1 MKKLSATLAMLLC
14 LSIAGF
20 AQKKDDKK
28 KGLPLDS
35 LRTIPIEVN
44 EGSWMHLDV
53 SPDGQTI
60 LFELLGDIYTLP
72 MQGGRATRLTK
83 SISFDSQPRYSPDG
97 KEIVFVSDE
106 SGGENVYVMTLAD
119 TTKRQL
125 TEGNSNV
132 FQSPEWTPDGQYIVV
147 SKGAIL
153 RGVPKLQLLHKD
165 GGSGIELIK
174 EPEQLK
180 TVEAAF
186 GPDNRYLWFSHRNRN
201 WQYNAVFP
209 QYQIALYDRETGKYE
224 TKTSR
229 YGSAFRPTLSPDG
242 KYLVYGSRHD
252 EETGLVLRTLASGEE
267 KWLAYPVQRDDQESI
282 ATRDVLP
289 GMSFTPDSQF
299 LVLSFGGKIMKLPIA
314 GGNATEIP
322 FTIKEELEVGPSV
335 RFNYTIS
342 DDPTFIVKQIR
353 NPVLSPNGKKLA
365 FTALDRLYV
374 MDYPNGTPSRVTTFD
389 KTEAHPAWAPDGGSL
404 AFVTWA
410 NEEGGHIYKTAF
422 GKKTTPPVRL
432 TNEAAVYRDIAWSA
446 NGRIVTF
453 KASMQAMTDSYGPTD
468 ALQVSQDLVWI
479 PSAGG
484 KSTLIATAKGRN
496 MPHFTADVERIF
508 LYDDDKGLVSIR
520 WDGTDEK
527 AYLKVTGK
535 TIPGSKEATQADYI
549 KMAPKG
555 DKAMALLD
563 NEVFLV
569 TVPIVGGQTPTI
581 SVNTPEK
588 AAFPAKRLTD
598 LGGQFPAWTSDAS
611 AITWS
616 IGNAFFYYDLAKGE
630 AFSDSLK
637 LAGKAKAEKK
647 EEEEKK
653 DGETEKTEE
662 ADAEK
667 EDKPSFM
674 PDELRVKVEVARDI
688 PKGKVVLSG
697 ARVITMNGLEVIEN
711 GAVYIENN
719 RIVRVG
725 AASSINAPSDAQVI
739 DVSGKTII
747 PGFVDS
753 HAHMWPEWEIHKDQ
767 AWMYTANL
775 AYGVTTTRDPQ
786 TATTDVLTYEDLVR
800 SGRML
805 GPRIYSTGPGVGY
818 WNTNVRDLDHA
829 RQIMKRYKDYFD
841 TKTIKMYITGNRQQ
855 RQWVIQAARENELM
869 PTTEGALDLKLD
881 LTQVIDGYPGHE
893 HSFPIYPLY
902 SDITSLLAQL
912 KTAYTPTLLVSY
924 GGPWAENYYYAT
936 EKVHDDE
943 KLSHFTPHEELDQK
957 SRRRGGNGSGWFME
971 EEHVFKKHAEFV
983 KDLYDAGGLVG
994 VGSHGQL
1001 QGLGYHWEL
1010 WSVGAGG
1017 LTPHEALRVATIQGA
1032 EDIGLKN
1039 ELGSLEPGKLADL
1052 IVLDAN
1058 PLENL
1063 RNTNTI
1069 KYVMKNGRLYEGA
1082 TLSEVYPNKV
1092 ERKDWPWNNFQPV
1105 GVPGLK

>member
-1 MKKLSATLAMLLC
+1 MLKKTTTLACWLLF
-14 LSIAGF
+14 SVAAI

-35 LRTIPIEVN
+35 LRTIPVEVS
-44 EGSWMHLDV
+44 EGSWMQLDV
-53 SPDGQTI
+53 SPDGKTI
-60 LFELLGDIYTLP
+60 IFDLLGDLYTLP
-72 MQGGRATRLTK
+72 ITGGQASRLTK
-83 SISFDSQPRYSPDG
+83 GIAFDSQPRFSPDG
-97 KEIVFVSDE
+97 REVTFVSDE
-106 SGGENVYVMTLAD
+106 SGGENVYVLTLAD

-125 TEGNSNV
+125 TEGNNNV
-132 FQSPEWTPDGQYIVV
+132 YQSPEWTPDGQYIVV

-153 RGVPKLQLLHKD
+153 RGVPKLHLLHKD

-174 EPEQLK
+174 EPEQFK

-186 GPDNRYLWFSHRNRN
+186 GPDSRYIWFSHRNRN

-209 QYQIALYDRETGKYE
+209 QYQLAVYDRETGKYE

-242 KYLVYGSRHD
+242 KYLVYGTRHD
-252 EETGLVLRTLASGEE
+252 AETGLVIRTLATGDER
-267 KWLAYPVQRDDQESI
+267 WLAYPVQRDDQESI

-299 LVLSFGGKIMKLPIA
+299 LVLSYGGKIMKLPVT
-314 GGNATEIP
+314 GGAAVEIP
-322 FTIKEELEVGPSV
+322 FTVKEDLEVGPDV
-335 RFNYTIS
+335 RFNYSIS

-365 FTALDRLYV
+365 FTALDRLYT
-374 MDYPNGTPSRVTTFD
+374 MDYPNGTPQRVTSFD
-389 KTEAHPAWAPDGGSL
+389 FTEAHPVWSPDGSQL
-404 AFVTWA
+404 AFATWSSK
-410 NEEGGHIYKTAF
+410 EGGHIYKVGF
-422 GKKTTPPVRL
+422 EKKTAAPTRL
-432 TNEAAVYRDIAWSA
+432 TREAAVYRELAWSSL
-446 NGRIVTF
+446 GRIVAF
-453 KASMQAMTDSYGPTD
+453 KAAQQLMKDSYGPTD
-468 ALQVSQDLVWI
+468 VLGASQSLVWV
-479 PSAGG
+479 PDTGG
-484 KSTLIATAKGRN
+484 NSVLIATAKDRST
-496 MPHFTADVERIF
+496 PHFTGDKDRIF
-508 LYDDDKGLVSIR
+508 LYNSDKGLTSIR

-527 AYLKVTGK
+527 AYVKVSGK
-535 TIPGSKEATQADYI
+535 TIPGTKEPTQADQVQ
-549 KMAPKG
+549 MAPKG
-555 DKAMALLD
+555 DKALALLD

-569 TVPIVGGQTPTI
+569 TVPQVGGQTPSI
-581 SVNTPEK
+581 SVTDPDK
-588 AAFPAKRLTD
+588 ASFPAKRLTD
-598 LGGQFPAWTSDAS
+598 LGGQFPAWAADGRAV
-611 AITWS
+611 TWS
-616 IGNAFFYYDLAKGE
+616 IGNAFFYYDIAKGE
-630 AFSDSLK
+630 AFADSLK
-637 LAGKAKAEKK
+637 LAEKAKAEAKK
-647 EEEEKK
+647 DENEKEGEKTGEEKK
-653 DGETEKTEE
+653 DKEE
-662 ADAEK
+662 
-667 EDKPSFM
+667 KPSFK

-688 PKGKVVLSG
+688 PRGKVVLTG
-697 ARVITMNGLEVIEN
+697 ARVITMKGMEVIEN

-725 AASSINAPSDAQVI
+725 SASGINAPADAQVI
-739 DVSGKTII
+739 DVTGKTII

-767 AWMYTANL
+767 VWMYMANL

-800 SGRML
+800 SGRIL

-818 WNTNVRDLDHA
+818 WNTMVRDLNHA

-881 LTQVIDGYPGHE
+881 LTQVIDGFPGHE

-902 SDITSLLAQL
+902 ADVTSLLAQL

-936 EKVHDDE
+936 ERVHDDP
-943 KLSHFTPHEELDQK
+943 KLSHFTPHQELDEK
-957 SRRRGGNGSGWFME
+957 SRRRGGNGSGWFMD
-971 EEHVFKKHAEFV
+971 EEHVFRKHAEFV
-983 KDLYDAGGLVG
+983 KDLYDAGGLAG

-1001 QGLGYHWEL
+1001 QGLGFHWEL
-1010 WSVGAGG
+1010 WSVGSGG

-1039 ELGSLEPGKLADL
+1039 EVGSLEPGKLADL

-1069 KYVMKNGRLYEGA
+1069 RYVMKNGRLYEGE
-1082 TLSEVYPNKV
+1082 TLSEIYPNKV
-1092 ERKDWPWNNFQPV
+1092 TRGELPWNSFAPV

>member
-1 MKKLSATLAMLLC
+1 MTLLLF
-14 LSIAGF
+14 LTVAAF

-35 LRTIPIEVN
+35 LRTIPIAVN
-44 EGSWMHLDV
+44 EGSWIHLDV
-53 SPDGQTI
+53 SPDGSTI

-72 MQGGRATRLTK
+72 ITGGRATRLTK

-97 KEIVFVSDE
+97 KEITFISDE

-186 GPDNRYLWFSHRNRN
+186 GPEGRYIWFSHRNRN

-209 QYQIALYDRETGKYE
+209 QYQIAVYDRETGKYE

-229 YGSAFRPTLSPDG
+229 YGSAFRPTLSPNG
-242 KYLVYGSRHD
+242 QYLVYGTRHD
-252 EETGLVLRTLASGEE
+252 AETGLVLRNLTTGEE
-267 KWLAYPVQRDDQESI
+267 RWLAYPIQRDDQESI

-289 GMSFTPDSQF
+289 GMSFTPDGQF
-299 LVLSFGGKIMKLPIA
+299 LVLSYGGKIMKLPIA
-314 GGNATEIP
+314 GGDAVEIP
-322 FTIKEELEVGPSV
+322 FTVKEDLEVGPDV

-353 NPVLSPNGKKLA
+353 NPVLSPNGKMLA
-365 FTALDRLYV
+365 FTALDRLYT
-374 MDYPNGTPSRVTTFD
+374 MDYPNGTPARVTSFNI
-389 KTEAHPAWAPDGGSL
+389 TEAHPVWSPDGTQL
-404 AFVTWA
+404 AFATWSNA
-410 NEEGGHIYKTAF
+410 EGGHIYKMAF
-422 GKKTTPPVRL
+422 GKKSTPPVKM
-432 TNEAAVYRDIAWSA
+432 TSEAAVYRELAWSA
-446 NGRIVTF
+446 TGRIVAF
-453 KASMQAMTDSYGPTD
+453 KASTQLMKDSYGPTD
-468 ALQVSQDLVWI
+468 ALGASQDLVWV
-479 PSAGG
+479 PDTGG
-484 KSTLIATAKGRN
+484 KSTVITTAKDRS
-496 MPHFTADVERIF
+496 MPHFTADRDRIF
-508 LYDDDKGLVSIR
+508 LYHSDKGLTSIR

-527 AYLKVTGK
+527 AHVKVSGK
-535 TIPGSKEATQADYI
+535 TVPGTKEPTQADYI

-569 TVPIVGGQTPTI
+569 TVPVVGGQTPSV
-581 SVNTPEK
+581 SVNDPDK
-588 AAFPAKRLTD
+588 AAFPARRLTD
-598 LGGQFPAWTSDAS
+598 LGGQFPTWTADAG

-616 IGNAFFYYDLAKGE
+616 IGNAFFYYDVAKGQ
-630 AFSDSLK
+630 AFADSLK
-637 LAGKAKAEKK
+637 LAEKAKAEAK
-647 EEEEKK
+647 EK
-653 DGETEKTEE
+653 
-662 ADAEK
+662 ADEK
-667 EDKPSFM
+667 EDGEEKEEGEEKAGEKEDEKDDKPTFK
-674 PDELRVKVEVARDI
+674 PDELRVKVEVARDV
-688 PKGKVVLSG
+688 PQGKVVLSG
-697 ARVITMNGLEVIEN
+697 ARVITMNGLEIIEN

-725 AASSINAPSDAQVI
+725 TASGINAPADARVI

-747 PGFVDS
+747 PGFVDV

-786 TATTDVLTYEDLVR
+786 TATTDVLTYEDLVL

-855 RQWVIQAARENELM
+855 RQWVIQAARENQIM

-893 HSFPIYPLY
+893 HSFPVYPLY
-902 SDITSLLAQL
+902 ADVTSLLAQL

-936 EKVHDDE
+936 EKVHDDP
-943 KLSHFTPHEELDQK
+943 KLSHFTPHQELDEK
-957 SRRRGGNGSGWFME
+957 SRRRGGNGSGWFMD

-983 KDLYDAGGLVG
+983 KDLYDAGGLSG

-1039 ELGSLEPGKLADL
+1039 ELGSLDAGKLADL

-1069 KYVMKNGRLYEGA
+1069 RYVMKNGRLYEAA
-1082 TLSEVYPNKV
+1082 TLGEIYPTKV
-1092 ERKDWPWNNFQPV
+1092 ERTSWPWNNFQPA
-1105 GVPGLK
+1105 GVPGLR

>member
-1 MKKLSATLAMLLC
+1 MKTTTILALLLS
-14 LSIAGF
+14 LSVAVF

-44 EGSWMHLDV
+44 EGSWIHLDV
-53 SPDGQTI
+53 SPDGKTI
-60 LFELLGDIYTLP
+60 VFELLGDIYTLP
-72 MQGGRATRLTK
+72 MAGGRASRLTK
-83 SISFDSQPRYSPDG
+83 DIAFDSQPRFSPDG
-97 KEIVFVSDE
+97 KEIVFISDA

-125 TEGNSNV
+125 TEGNNNV

-165 GGSGIELIK
+165 GGSGMELIK
-174 EPEQLK
+174 EPEQFK

-186 GPDNRYLWFSHRNRN
+186 GPDGRYIWFSHRNRN

-209 QYQIALYDRETGKYE
+209 QYQLAVYDRETGKYE

-252 EETGLVLRTLASGEE
+252 AETGLVIRALATGDE
-267 KWLAYPVQRDDQESI
+267 KWLAYPIQRDDQESI

-299 LVLSFGGKIMKLPIA
+299 LVLSYGGKIMKLPIA
-314 GGNATEIP
+314 GGDAVEIP
-322 FTIKEELEVGPSV
+322 FTVKEDLEVGPSV
-335 RFNYTIS
+335 HFNYKIS

-365 FTALDRLYV
+365 FSALDRLYV
-374 MDYPNGTPSRVTTFD
+374 MDYPNGTPARVSNLD
-389 KTEAHPAWAPDGGSL
+389 MTEAHPAWSPDGNSL
-404 AFVTWA
+404 AFVTWSNA
-410 NEEGGHIYKTAF
+410 AGGHIYKTTF
-422 GKKTTPPVRL
+422 GKKTTPPVKL
-432 TNEAAVYRDIAWSA
+432 TQEPAVYRDIAWSA
-446 NGRIVTF
+446 TGRIVSY
-453 KASMQAMTDSYGPTD
+453 KAPMQAMVDSYGPTD
-468 ALQVSQDLVWI
+468 ALGVSQDLVWI
-479 PSAGG
+479 PESGG
-484 KSTLIATAKGRN
+484 KTTVIATAKSRN
-496 MPHFTADVERIF
+496 VPHFTVDKDRIF
-508 LYDDDKGLVSIR
+508 LYDDEKGLVSIR

-535 TIPGSKEATQADYI
+535 TIPGTKKPTEADYI

-555 DKAMALLD
+555 DRAMALLD

-569 TVPIVGGQTPTI
+569 TVPMVGGETPSI
-581 SVNTPEK
+581 SVNDPTK
-588 AAFPAKRLTD
+588 ASFPARRLTD
-598 LGGQFPAWTSDAS
+598 LGGQFPAWTTDAS

-630 AFSDSLK
+630 AFADSLK
-637 LAGKAKAEKK
+637 LTEKAKAEEKK
-647 EEEEKK
+647 EEKK
-653 DGETEKTEE
+653 DEGDEKTEE
-662 ADAEK
+662 K
-667 EDKPSFM
+667 EDEKKDKPTFK

-688 PKGKVVLSG
+688 PKGKVVLTG
-697 ARVITMNGLEVIEN
+697 ARVITMNGKEVIEN

-719 RIVRVG
+719 RIIRVG
-725 AASSINAPSDAQVI
+725 KAADINAPADAQVM
-739 DVSGKTII
+739 DVTGKTIV
-747 PGFVDS
+747 PGFVDA
-753 HAHMWPEWEIHKDQ
+753 HAHMWPEWEVHKDQ

-786 TATTDVLTYEDLVR
+786 TATTDVLTYEDMVMA
-800 SGRML
+800 GRML

-818 WNTNVRDLDHA
+818 WNTNIRDLDHA
-829 RQIMKRYKDYFD
+829 RQIMRRYKEYFD

-881 LTQVIDGYPGHE
+881 LTQVIDGFPGHE

-902 SDITSLLAQL
+902 SDVTSLLAQL

-943 KLSHFTPHEELDQK
+943 KLSHFTPHQELDEK
-957 SRRRGGNGSGWFME
+957 SRRRGGGGAGWFMD
-971 EEHVFKKHAEFV
+971 EEHVFQKHAEFV
-983 KDLYDAGGLVG
+983 KDLYDAGGLSG
-994 VGSHGQL
+994 IGSHGQL

-1010 WSVGAGG
+1010 WSVGSGG

-1039 ELGSLEPGKLADL
+1039 EVGSLEAGKLADL

-1069 KYVMKNGRLYEGA
+1069 KYVMKNGRLYEGV

-1092 ERKDWPWNNFQPV
+1092 ERKDWPWNDFKPV
-1105 GVPGLK
+1105 GVPGVK